1 MLRVEGR
8 RRSRAASMHLR
19 GKDRGKISR
28 VISLAD
34 CKSALSDCSTRRAI
48 KREEKGGLGGKG
60 GQEGRTY
67 SQRTQLEAQHA
78 RGRGDPLRPRCFG
91 SASARATARERQSQ
105 NGMRM
110 VRARAGQGWRR
121 GRSGRVSRLHDGN
134 GRSCERSRCEA
145 RRRSGS
151 GAGERMAGAVRER
164 RVCEQQA
171 SRGYWACSS
180 RRPLVAWCGGASARG
195 SGRCMKNLDSRT
207 QKPEREGGSLI
218 AALTE
223 LIWARSKRAPS
234 ALLSRGLA
242 DLFHQPPT
250 AKGQGQQHS

>member
-145 RRRSGS
+145 RRRS
-151 GAGERMAGAVRER
+151 AGGQRARRMAGAVRER
-164 RVCEQQA
+164 RV
-171 SRGYWACSS
+171 SRAAGVAGVLGVQLAAPIGGVV
-180 RRPLVAWCGGASARG
+180 RRGERE
-195 SGRCMKNLDSRT
+195 RERKNLDSRT

-218 AALTE
+218 AALTDTD
-223 LIWARSKRAPS
+223 LGSIKKS
-234 ALLSRGLA
+234 AFGTTLSR
-242 DLFHQPPT
+242 
-250 AKGQGQQHS
+250 SR

>member
-19 GKDRGKISR
+19 GKGRGKISR

-34 CKSALSDCSTRRAI
+34 CKSALSDCSTRPGHQECSLCSRASS
-48 KREEKGGLGGKG
+48 EEKGGLGGKG

-145 RRRSGS
+145 CVVWRERCGS
-151 GAGERMAGAVRER
+151 GGFA
-164 RVCEQQA
+164 
-171 SRGYWACSS
+171 SS
-180 RRPLVAWCGGASARG
+180 RRRGGTGRAAQGQACLVWTRRPWNTGGV
-195 SGRCMKNLDSRT
+195 KT
-207 QKPEREGGSLI
+207 QRV
-218 AALTE
+218 THV
-223 LIWARSKRAPS
+223 APS
-234 ALLSRGLA
+234 PQREV
-242 DLFHQPPT
+242 
-250 AKGQGQQHS
+250 

>member
-110 VRARAGQGWRR
+110 VRARAGQGWGR

-151 GAGERMAGAVRER
+151 GAGERASYGGSGAR
-164 RVCEQQA
+164 A
-171 SRGYWACSS
+171 ADFASS
-180 RRPLVAWCGGASARG
+180 RRRGGTGRAARG
-195 SGRCMKNLDSRT
+195 AHWWRGAAGRA
-207 QKPEREGGSLI
+207 REGAGD
-218 AALTE
+218 A
-223 LIWARSKRAPS
+223 
-234 ALLSRGLA
+234 
-242 DLFHQPPT
+242 
-250 AKGQGQQHS
+250 

>member
-8 RRSRAASMHLR
+8 RCSRAASMHLR
-19 GKDRGKISR
+19 GKGRGKISR

-110 VRARAGQGWRR
+110 VRARAGQGWGR

-134 GRSCERSRCEA
+134 GRSSERNRCEA
-145 RRRSGS
+145 RRSRGSGS
-151 GAGERMAGAVRER
+151 RRACIVWRER
-164 RVCEQQA
+164 CGSGGFA
-171 SRGYWACSS
+171 SS
-180 RRPLVAWCGGASARG
+180 RRRGGTGRAARG
-195 SGRCMKNLDSRT
+195 AHWWRGAAGRAREGAEKPGLTNTKNLDSRKT
-207 QKPEREGGSLI
+207 RV
-218 AALTE
+218 
-223 LIWARSKRAPS
+223 R
-234 ALLSRGLA
+234 
-242 DLFHQPPT
+242 
-250 AKGQGQQHS
+250 

>member
-1 MLRVEGR
+1 MLPVEGR

-19 GKDRGKISR
+19 EKDRGKISR

-34 CKSALSDCSTRRAI
+34 CKSALSDCSTRRAS
-48 KREEKGGLGGKG
+48 RVLCSRASSEEKGGLGGKG

-134 GRSCERSRCEA
+134 GRSSERNRCEA
-145 RRRSGS
+145 RRSRGSGS
-151 GAGERMAGAVRER
+151 RRACIVWRER
-164 RVCEQQA
+164 CGSGGFREQQA

-180 RRPLVAWCGGASARG
+180 RRPLVAWCGGARARG
-195 SGRCMKNLDSRT
+195 SG
-207 QKPEREGGSLI
+207 KPG
-218 AALTE
+218 LTNT
-223 LIWARSKRAPS
+223 K
-234 ALLSRGLA
+234 
-242 DLFHQPPT
+242 T
-250 AKGQGQQHS
+250 